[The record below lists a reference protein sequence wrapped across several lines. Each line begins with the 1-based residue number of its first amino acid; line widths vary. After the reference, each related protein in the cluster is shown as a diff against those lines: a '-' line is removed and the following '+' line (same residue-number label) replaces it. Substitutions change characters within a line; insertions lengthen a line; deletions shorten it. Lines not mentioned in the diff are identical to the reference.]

1 MIYHNVER
9 TIQALSHSMEEDTN
23 CQIWIF
29 QPDGTTYYKDSL
41 DDILNCSSS
50 FKRDLKCNAL
60 QNIMMH
66 CIGAKYFNPKIG
78 LQTWLLKRVPV
89 LDQAFSL
96 EEEKITINLAF
107 MQ

>member
-1 MIYHNVER
+1 
-9 TIQALSHSMEEDTN
+9 
-23 CQIWIF
+23 
-29 QPDGTTYYKDSL
+29 
-41 DDILNCSSS
+41 
-50 FKRDLKCNAL
+50 
-60 QNIMMH
+60 MMH